1 MTTHMYYEAASGHDN
16 QAGLTKLIPQ
26 PKTANI
32 KHPAFIVDGNL
43 AGDFDGSLFVDFEWS
58 GALQPSDWSTIL
70 GDFGLSDTV
79 SSNPATI
86 TALKQDRSTWQHYNC
101 TAYIMEPDW
110 AFKMTTAK
118 IRCVALVAVS

>member
-1 MTTHMYYEAASGHDN
+1 MTTHTYYEVASGNNN
-16 QAGLTKLIPQ
+16 QAGLVKLVPQ

-32 KHPAFIVDGNL
+32 KHPAFVVDGSL

-58 GALQPSDWSTIL
+58 GGIVPSDWATVI

-79 SSNPATI
+79 SSNPVTI
-86 TALKQDRSTWQHYNC
+86 TCLKQDRTTWQHYNG
-101 TAYIMEPDW
+101 TAYILEPDW

-118 IRCVALVAVS
+118 IRIVTLVAVS